1 MEKELEKRI
10 TIITYSKRK
19 EKEKRKQPRNPTQ
32 HSTKLESNQ
41 ELGVNTKVKRKEG
54 GWKGRELLSN

>member
-1 MEKELEKRI
+1 MEKKLEKELPSLHIPKE
-10 TIITYSKRK
+10 RK
-19 EKEKRKQPRNPTQ
+19 KEKRKQPRNPTQ

-54 GWKGRELLSN
+54 GWKGR